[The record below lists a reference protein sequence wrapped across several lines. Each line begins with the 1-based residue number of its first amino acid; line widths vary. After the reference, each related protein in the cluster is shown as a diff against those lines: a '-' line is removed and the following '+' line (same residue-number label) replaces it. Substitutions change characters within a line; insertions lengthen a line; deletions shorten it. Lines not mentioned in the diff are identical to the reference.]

1 MLHKL
6 ETYVF
11 LLCVLLSFET
21 RAQKFSDSTR
31 YLKPVVITQSRL
43 SDHII
48 ASYLLPVDST
58 MLSLASSGSVTD
70 LLRKQ
75 GLGHIRTYGPGGLA
89 SPSFRGSGSSHTSVL
104 WNGINLVSPLN
115 GQLDLSL
122 LPAGLFD
129 EAIVQ
134 SGGSTSLSGNGSIGG
149 NIHLNNTFH
158 FNEGLRISG
167 ASHIGSF
174 GSEYY
179 DAGVKFSNSKL
190 GTSTKIFVTQ
200 ADNDFKFENRSVF
213 PAEIQRRAHSAFQ
226 QHGLLQQLHYQT
238 PRAGIFSLKFW
249 YQDSE
254 YEIPNPTAILR
265 ASEATEENEFYRV
278 LGGWNF
284 SSEKVD
290 LSYQGALIT
299 QRLIYSDPVLDQY
312 SDNRYKSIIQNI
324 EANLDFRNKTQL
336 TSGIHYTW
344 EEGLAVDFGNSTPT
358 RNRFALFSAWKI
370 NTLEKVVFSLSGREE
385 IVNGTLMPF
394 APQVSAN
401 YQATPAI
408 SIFTTLSRNYRIP
421 TFNDLYWK
429 GGSTRGNPN
438 LKTETSLSAEAG
450 LGLSTQNISI
460 KSVAF
465 TNHVDDWILWSPING
480 HAWEPQ
486 NIKKVWSRGIET
498 QLSAKAT
505 LGTVRSSLS
514 GLYSFTRSTNE
525 DVYANGN
532 SNEEGKQLILTPMHE
547 GSLTLEVRYQTY
559 SLRLVNTYTGE
570 QFNDSDNTP
579 YNIVEDY
586 LITNLWLSKVVEG
599 KRYSLNFI
607 GEVNNLLNVQY
618 VARPGYPMPGRN
630 FKIGIQLNFYKP
642 IKV

>member
-1 MLHKL
+1 MLQKL

-11 LLCVLLSFET
+11 LLCVLLCFEA
-21 RAQKFSDSTR
+21 RAQKSSDSTR

-104 WNGINLVSPLN
+104 WNGITLVSPLN

-129 EAIVQ
+129 DAIVQ
-134 SGGSTSLSGNGSIGG
+134 SGGSTSLAGNGSIGG

-158 FNEGLRISG
+158 FNKGLQVSG

-179 DAGVKFSNSKL
+179 DAGVKFSNSKF
-190 GTSTKIFVTQ
+190 GTSTKLFMSQ

-249 YQDSE
+249 YQDSK

-278 LGGWNF
+278 LGGWNL

-299 QRLIYSDPVLDQY
+299 QRLIYTDPVLDQY

-344 EEGLAVDFGNSTPT
+344 EEGLAVDFGNSTPS

-370 NTLEKVVFSLSGREE
+370 NTLEKVVFALSGREE

-421 TFNDLYWK
+421 TFNDLYWR

-450 LGLSTQNISI
+450 LRLSRENISI

-465 TNHVDDWILWSPING
+465 TNHVDDWILWSPTNG

-505 LGTVRSSLS
+505 LGSVRSSLS
-514 GLYSFTRSTNE
+514 ALYSLTRSTNE
-525 DVYANGN
+525 DVYASGN

-547 GSLTLEVRYQTY
+547 GSITVEGRYRTY
-559 SLRLVNTYTGE
+559 SLRVVNTYTGE
-570 QFNDSDNTP
+570 QFNDSDNSP
-579 YNIVEDY
+579 YNIVDDY
-586 LITNLWLSKVVEG
+586 LITNLWLCKVVER
-599 KRYSLNFI
+599 KRYSVNFI

-618 VARPGYPMPGRN
+618 VARPGYPLPGRN